1 MTEPEHPAARA
12 LARLCGAMRRAAAR
26 ARVRRNGSFERMLNE
41 LDGYAEQ
48 VEGFAVSLEEICST
62 FGLTCPDLERSLDFG
77 EESSREA
84 SREEVEE
91 VRAIGA
97 GLEA

>member
-26 ARVRRNGSFERMLNE
+26 ARLRRNGSFERMLNE
-41 LDGYAEQ
+41 L
-48 VEGFAVSLEEICST
+48 EGFAVSLEEICST